1 MPACAATSAD
11 SALRRRNRKVAMAVG
26 MGIYFS
32 HVTVW
37 ENVSASSAGKGDAL
51 TIYQQPAYLRTP
63 NVLARVE
70 G

>member
-1 MPACAATSAD
+1 
-11 SALRRRNRKVAMAVG
+11 MAVG

-37 ENVSASSAGKGDAL
+37 EKVCACADKGDAL

-63 NVLARVE
+63 NVLVLVE
-70 G
+70 AVAQQLRPQQSRRAVWDAC